1 MRYINLLLTLTL
13 HRSSLYRIVT
23 QCNDIIPLNYF
34 KYKPTYVIILHC
46 ISQPTDLQ
54 VLSLT
59 APTYA
64 KYLKTYLFSRP
75 V

>member
-13 HRSSLYRIVT
+13 RHYPIQT
-23 QCNDIIPLNYF
+23 ATMQCNDIIPLNYF

-59 APTYA
+59 APTYT
-64 KYLKTYLFSRP
+64 KYLKTYLFSCP